1 MVQKKLL
8 KMRVGFVI
16 NYSHQKWLGGFNIIA
31 NLISAIQLLPKE
43 NIKPI
48 LIVNKKFNKK
58 WLKDFKNIR
67 FIKSDLFANQS
78 LIKRIYNKISI
89 LIFGKS
95 YEYDNFF
102 KKNNIS
108 ALSHTLIP
116 LGKKS
121 LIKSFPWI
129 PDFQYIHYPENF
141 SLKNR
146 IMKNLNNEICAAH
159 STKIILSSFD
169 VKNDLKKISLKAY
182 KKSEIS
188 SFVFDVPS
196 KKNLLSL
203 SKLKKKYKIRS
214 KYFYLPNQYWIHKN
228 HLLVLKSLKEIV
240 KKDSSILIIST
251 GYTDDH
257 RSINYFKKIK
267 KYIDDNNLNDNYI
280 HLGVVPYK
288 DVMSLMFHSVSLIN
302 PSKFEGWSSSVE
314 QAKSM
319 GKKIILSNIN
329 VHKEQNPRRGIYF
342 EPNNF
347 NKLSLIM
354 IKVWKNF
361 SAKEENKFINIAYK
375 NLKKRL
381 IKYAENYQKI
391 ILE

>member
-1 MVQKKLL
+1 MVQKKIL

-31 NLISAIQLLPKE
+31 NLISAIQLLPKRK
-43 NIKPI
+43 IKPI
-48 LIVNKKFNKK
+48 LIVNKKFKKK

-95 YEYDNFF
+95 YEYDDFF

-182 KKSEIS
+182 KKCEIS

-196 KKNLLSL
+196 KKDLLSL
-203 SKLKKKYKIRS
+203 SKLMKKYKIRS

-228 HLLVLKSLKEIV
+228 HLLVLKSLKEAV

-257 RSINYFKKIK
+257 RSINYFEKIK
-267 KYIDDNNLNDNYI
+267 EYIDDNNLNNNYI

-288 DVMSLMFHSVSLIN
+288 NVMSLMFYSVSLIN

-329 VHKEQNPRRGIYF
+329 VHKEQNPHRGIYF

-381 IKYAENYQKI
+381 IKYAEDYQKI
-391 ILE
+391 IFE

>member
-1 MVQKKLL
+1 
-8 KMRVGFVI
+8 MRVGFVI

-347 NKLSLIM
+347 KKLSLIM